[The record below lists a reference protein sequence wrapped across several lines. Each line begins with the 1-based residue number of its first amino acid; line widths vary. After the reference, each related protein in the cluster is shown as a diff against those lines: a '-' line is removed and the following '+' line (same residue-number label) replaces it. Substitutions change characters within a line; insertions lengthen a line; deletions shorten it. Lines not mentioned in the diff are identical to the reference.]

1 MCEGGENEL
10 CVGWPAFSVSV
21 GRGMSGGRGEGAGH
35 TSLELRRES
44 WAGMR
49 DLVWVQWKDNC
60 IQLN

>member
-10 CVGWPAFSVSV
+10 CVGWPAFSVSI
-21 GRGMSGGRGEGAGH
+21 GRGLSGGRREGAGH

-49 DLVWVQWKDNC
+49 DLVWVQ
-60 IQLN
+60 